1 MVAAEYELTQQKLKG
16 KMIIHLIREEPY
28 RTVSD
33 LIQQDHHLFGDIKLS
48 QDDDL
53 TASSFMMCLIYTD
66 KSKNNMHFYSVSAT
80 KDGNL
85 SFPTKKEL

>member
-1 MVAAEYELTQQKLKG
+1 MFDSALFSFCLDLLEKVLQIGCYRTGSFQQKPKG

-33 LIQQDHHLFGDIKLS
+33 LIQQDHQLFGDIKLS

-53 TASSFMMCLIYTD
+53 TTSFFMMCLIYTC
-66 KSKNNMHFYSVSAT
+66 SR
-80 KDGNL
+80 
-85 SFPTKKEL
+85 